1 MNDVTSFVSRGSG
14 CMRGDTR
21 PEARQGESCE
31 EPVTKRRRGRPP
43 KQSAKKDERES
54 ESDNEVDSQDEEDV
68 AEKIV
73 KSKRGRPRKL
83 KHIDFLEEDKGEE
96 ITPSKKSKERPR
108 KMCQQYNG
116 EGAKPYLKELI
127 HDSNEEDEKEVVPSR
142 KKNGKII
149 PPKLKTSFK
158 GGFELG
164 SGGGKGLQYEQVSM
178 DENYPGLMECL
189 NGGRPYT
196 CVVPSCHQRPYPNMG
211 SMRQHYVRH
220 DPEMWGFL
228 VCPICQFK
236 AYDDHPGDMKK
247 HIMFEHNRSE
257 KWSKENMIFDV
268 SDKLKRFRKLTTKE
282 VVRLDGRKINT
293 FEGVEKLE
301 ISLTNPSIRES
312 FTGTSP
318 KYLICGVPGC
328 DKLCE
333 SVYKLKIHYERH
345 DVSLQRERFEC
356 SLCSMVENKLKKIK
370 RHIEKDHP
378 EVIFLMEAGEEQWR
392 LVRSEKWR
400 KFSDEADTIV
410 ETGGGKRRHEEEQ
423 EEFETVHMACSH
435 CGLTFNTQVSY
446 LDHQKVH
453 QPDLVQFT
461 CDRCREGFVE
471 EKVYL
476 AHLRGHRSPYTST
489 KLGSFRCNGCCQ
501 YFKKLTEVKKHLQ
514 LQHYNLLDACM
525 FCDHCSE
532 LFVNRQSLDKHMFV
546 HVEEVFQCQNCKKKF
561 LSQIELETHKNK
573 TQKCKP
579 KVVKLYLNFKP
590 TYIFHI
596 SFSVQ
601 T

>member
-1 MNDVTSFVSRGSG
+1 MNDVTSFVSSGAGCTRGN
-14 CMRGDTR
+14 TR
-21 PEARQGESCE
+21 PEVRETETPGAEE
-31 EPVTKRRRGRPP
+31 EPFVKKRKRGRPS
-43 KQSAKKDERES
+43 KQHVKTVNRES
-54 ESDNEVDSQDEEDV
+54 ESDHYELDLEDEGERK
-68 AEKIV
+68 EKTV
-73 KSKRGRPRKL
+73 RSKREISRKL
-83 KHIDFLEEDKGEE
+83 KHIDIDLSEEED
-96 ITPSKKSKERPR
+96 TSSSKRIKERPR

-116 EGAKPYLKELI
+116 EGAKPYLIETNC
-127 HDSNEEDEKEVVPSR
+127 DSNDDDEKEVVPSR
-142 KKNGKII
+142 RKNGKII

-178 DENYPGLMECL
+178 DENYPGLMESL

-293 FEGVEKLE
+293 FEGVEKLQ
-301 ISLTNPSIRES
+301 IALTNPSIRDS
-312 FTGTSP
+312 FIGTSP

-356 SLCSMVENKLKKIK
+356 NLCPIVENKLKKIK
-370 RHIEKDHP
+370 KHVEREHP

-392 LVRSEKWR
+392 LVRSEKW
-400 KFSDEADTIV
+400 KQFSDEADSIV
-410 ETGGGKRRHEEEQ
+410 ESAGGKRRHE
-423 EEFETVHMACSH
+423 EEFETVHMACSP

-461 CDRCREGFVE
+461 CDRCQEGFVE

-476 AHLRGHRSPYTST
+476 AHLRGHRAPYTST

-514 LQHYNLLDACM
+514 MQHYNLLDACM

-561 LSQIELETHKNK
+561 LSQNELETHKNK
-573 TQKCKP
+573 IQKCKA
-579 KVVKLYLNFKP
+579 KVGNY
-590 TYIFHI
+590 TI
-596 SFSVQ
+596 S
-601 T
+601 